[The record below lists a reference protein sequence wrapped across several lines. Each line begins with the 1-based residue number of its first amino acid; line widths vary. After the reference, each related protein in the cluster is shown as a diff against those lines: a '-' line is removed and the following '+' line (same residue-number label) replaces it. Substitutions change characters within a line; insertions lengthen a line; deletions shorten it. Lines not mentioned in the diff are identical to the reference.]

1 MVGPTK
7 SRFALRERPSVETGE
22 EAATPRRFGV
32 EMSLSNDDGSAR
44 ETPKTWRDG
53 PTGRDGRVDDVSGT
67 SAPSNT
73 VWGRKELWP
82 ALRHPSLALYW

>member
-1 MVGPTK
+1 MMGTLLCYAADATAA
-7 SRFALRERPSVETGE
+7 RTWVEDG
-22 EAATPRRFGV
+22 AT
-32 EMSLSNDDGSAR
+32 SHAR

-73 VWGRKELWP
+73 VWGRNEFWP